1 MLRFLAFAAIA
12 LALTS
17 AFGLYTVNYQ
27 TRHIAVEVQGKENRK
42 TKLTS
47 DIAVLKAERAYLGR
61 AERIGPEAQSIGMRP
76 TGGNQYVSRTAMPV
90 AAPVR

>member
-1 MLRFLAFAAIA
+1 MLRFMAFAAIA

-27 TRHIAVEVQGKENRK
+27 TRRMTVEVQGKENRRA
-42 TKLTS
+42 KLTS

-61 AERIGPEAQSIGMRP
+61 AERIGPAAQSIGMRP
-76 TGGNQYVSRTAMPV
+76 TGGSQYVSRTALPV
-90 AAPVR
+90 AVPVR